1 MTETCDGFK
10 IANEDLEIRGPGD
23 FFGDRQHGL
32 PELKIAMLT
41 DSFTLNEAYKFAREV
56 YDNDPPLIKEENKDL
71 KIAVKNLFD
80 KANVLN

>member
-41 DSFTLNEAYKFAREV
+41 DSFTLNEAYKIAREV
-56 YDNDPPLIKEENKDL
+56 
-71 KIAVKNLFD
+71 
-80 KANVLN
+80 